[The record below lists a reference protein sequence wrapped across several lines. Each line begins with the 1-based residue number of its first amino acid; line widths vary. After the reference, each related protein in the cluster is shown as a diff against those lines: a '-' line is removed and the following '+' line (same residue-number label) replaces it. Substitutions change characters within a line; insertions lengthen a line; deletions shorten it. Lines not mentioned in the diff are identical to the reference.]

1 MLKISV
7 VIPVFNA
14 SKSIK
19 DALNSIVNQSYQPY
33 EIIIIND
40 CSTDG
45 SNEIIE
51 KFTLGSSNIFFI
63 DLKVNSG
70 VSFCR
75 NLGWNKSSGDYVAFL
90 DSDDIWNLNKLSI
103 MVKAI
108 ELNYPDLIGH
118 AYNEKKEKIN
128 ISPNFNGKYLNEIG
142 FYKLLLR
149 NRFQTS
155 CVLINSKIKER
166 FNETISHSED
176 YELFLRMAAKKQ
188 KIYYYKEQL
197 TDLGRPQLTEG
208 GLSGNKLKMRKGEI
222 KAYRSAFKIRKLRF
236 LLPFGIF
243 FSFLKYIIKMYR

>member
-45 SNEIIE
+45 SSEIIE

-90 DSDDIWNLNKLSI
+90 DSDDYWIQDKLQI
-103 MVKAI
+103 MVEIIK
-108 ELNYPDLIGH
+108 LKNPDLVGH
-118 AYNEKKEKIN
+118 NYTENLTSN
-128 ISPNFNGKYLNEIG
+128 VNKYK
-142 FYKLLLR
+142 FDPSLLGEVKFFRLLIR
-149 NRFQTS
+149 NKFQTS
-155 CVLINSKIKER
+155 CVLIKSSIKDR

-176 YELFLRMAAKKQ
+176 YELFLRLIAKNK
-188 KIYYYKEQL
+188 KVYYYDEIL
-197 TDLGRPQLTEG
+197 TKLGRPQLSKG
-208 GLSGNKLKMRKGEI
+208 GLSEKKLKMRLGEI
-222 KAYRSAFKIRKLRF
+222 KAYKSGLKIKKLLI
-236 LLPFGIF
+236 LLPFMVC
-243 FSFLKYIIKMYR
+243 FSFLKSLIKINR